1 MNPLETRKRLLMA
14 ESDLLRIQLTEDI
27 ESLRSAW
34 DRSGSRARIWSGL
47 ISSIPMLMAG
57 MNSLCP
63 KPTTNEGRRRS
74 WGAMLLQ
81 GASLLSTVWLSW
93 KRARSGSSR

>member
-57 MNSLCP
+57 MSALHP
-63 KPTTNEGRRRS
+63 KPTADGGSRRS
-74 WGAMLLQ
+74 WGTLLLQ
-81 GASLLSTVWLSW
+81 GAGLLSTVWLSW
-93 KRARSGSSR
+93 KRARSGPSR

>member
-14 ESDLLRIQLTEDI
+14 ESDLLRIQLSEDI

-47 ISSIPMLMAG
+47 IGSIPMLMAG

-74 WGAMLLQ
+74 W
-81 GASLLSTVWLSW
+81 ASLLSTVWLSW